1 MDGAREVTLI
11 FSEQKVAQMAAFF
24 LARREAPMAHIK
36 LMKLLYLADRL
47 SMERYDAPMSDDSQ
61 CNMKNGPILS
71 ATLDLMNGSRSS
83 NAWSALISPIRN
95 NEVTLQ
101 RNFVWDELDELS
113 RADLAILEEVFA
125 NFGHLNRWE
134 LVNYVHTLPEWENP
148 GSSSK
153 PIDSEVTFESFGLTK
168 VQAHEKVAMLRTRK
182 LLGQKLAEM
191 S

>member
-1 MDGAREVTLI
+1 
-11 FSEQKVAQMAAFF
+11 MAAFF

-71 ATLDLMNGSRSS
+71 ATLDLMNGTRSS
-83 NAWSALISPIRN
+83 CAWSAFISPIKN
-95 NEVTLQ
+95 NEVALQ
-101 RNFVWDELDELS
+101 RDFAWDELDELS
-113 RADLAILEEVFA
+113 RADIAILDEVFA
-125 NFGHLNRWE
+125 TFGHLKRWE
-134 LVNYVHTLPEWENP
+134 LVDYVHTLPEWENP
-148 GSSSK
+148 GISSK
-153 PIDSEVTFESFGLTK
+153 QIDAEMTFKSFGLTK
-168 VQAHEKVAMLRTRK
+168 VQAHEKVAMLRNRK